1 MFIITIIKFLITII
15 RCGLNKRNVLTLP
28 INFGINFALITIWL
42 VAFDKAKFIPN
53 DIRPMI
59 HNKLAFLMDNYLFG
73 DVFNELDKQ
82 YNLKNYSIWTIFTSL
97 CFCLVGCILLP
108 STIGYYYY
116 KIKKNNVP
124 IWEKS
129 IELHEMDIN
138 IIEMNEFGQQQQQ
151 QQQQSNI
158 SNGYKKNLLKK
169 FQFWFPLAI
178 PLLAF
183 IALNLMHLFSLQIE
197 DNFNKYKDILAW
209 ISYVVLHIM
218 VPILTAIYLYV
229 FHIPGMVKCFA
240 IVMGLQ
246 NIAGIIT
253 HLIIPTASPWFIH
266 LYGINDTEHV
276 NYQTEGFAAGLTR
289 VDTHMGTH
297 LNTNGFHKSPI
308 VFGAVPSLHSA
319 IAFQCFLF
327 IMLRSTSLKYRF
339 ISKTTNNVPI
349 LSKNKVSLYEFDVES
364 TSSSSTSS
372 FYDDSFNQDLE
383 MALLNKTP
391 SSTPIL
397 AETITE
403 NNDNDVNKIT
413 DNANSNTIATSID
426 NNLRTTVGTNNQF
439 IKLYDQDLEFSN
451 KLFFKIFNR
460 GFVPKILIS
469 SYIILQWW
477 ATMYLDHHFRFDLFV
492 GMLYS
497 VFFYSILNHY
507 YIQPVVVK
515 NWIDIRMGNKDD
527 DWNEGRTM
535 GMRVFKGKKFEWFF
549 DPLA

>member
-1 MFIITIIKFLITII
+1 MFIITIVKFLFTII
-15 RCGLNKRNVLTLP
+15 RCGLNKRNILTLP

-42 VAFDKAKFIPN
+42 VAFDKAKFIPTE
-53 DIRPMI
+53 IRPTI
-59 HNKLAFLMDNYLFG
+59 HNKLAFLMDSYLFG
-73 DVFNELDKQ
+73 DTFNELNKQ
-82 YNLKNYSIWTIFTSL
+82 YGLKSYSIWTIFTSIS
-97 CFCLVGCILLP
+97 FAFAGCILLP
-108 STIGYYYY
+108 LIIGYYYY
-116 KIKKNNVP
+116 KIRRNNSP
-124 IWEKS
+124 IWEKAVA
-129 IELHEMDIN
+129 LHEMDIN
-138 IIEMNEFGQQQQQ
+138 LTELNGLEQQEQQQQ
-151 QQQQSNI
+151 
-158 SNGYKKNLLKK
+158 YDYDKNLLKK
-169 FQFWFPLAI
+169 FHFWFPLSI
-178 PLLAF
+178 PFLAF
-183 IALNLMHLFSLQIE
+183 ITLNLMHLFSSQTE
-197 DNFNKYKDILAW
+197 DNFNKYKDILSW

-229 FHIPGMVKCFA
+229 FHIPGIVKCFA

-253 HLIIPTASPWFIH
+253 HILLPTASPWFIH
-266 LYGINDTEHV
+266 LYGINDTAHV

-339 ISKTTNNVPI
+339 VNVTDSDSVPTNNVPK
-349 LSKNKVSLYEFDVES
+349 LFKNKLSVYEYDVES

-372 FYDDSFNQDLE
+372 FYDDTVNQDLE
-383 MALLNKTP
+383 MAFLNKSPSATP
-391 SSTPIL
+391 SISEDNSSTS
-397 AETITE
+397 
-403 NNDNDVNKIT
+403 NDK
-413 DNANSNTIATSID
+413 NSNNTRRID
-426 NNLRTTVGTNNQF
+426 VTKPFV
-439 IKLYDQDLEFSN
+439 KLYEQDLEYSN
-451 KLFFKIFNR
+451 KFFFNVFNR

-477 ATMYLDHHFRFDLFV
+477 ATMYLDHHFRFDLFI

-497 VFFYSILNHY
+497 VFFYNLVNY
-507 YIQPVVVK
+507 FYIQPVVIQ
-515 NWIDIRMGNKDD
+515 NWIDIRMGKKDD

-535 GMRVFKGKKFEWFF
+535 GMRVFQGTKFEWFF